1 MNGRTAG
8 MDDCKWA
15 HICARLGVTLPLLG
29 LLTLNQCGAPEG
41 KRVAV
46 EAGPGAGSTGSLI
59 GGNGG
64 SGSTSASGN
73 RPGQGATSSMA
84 SGNAPGS
91 PGTGSTGSGA
101 TNSGSIGGGQL
112 PLAGPGEACSVTGK
126 NACVGASQKQRLVC
140 LDGAWEPGTA
150 CSPTEN
156 CDQLSGDC
164 VAIPADCVGQ
174 SVGFRFCD
182 PGGQIGVCGLDLVRV
197 ETEECDG
204 TCTAGRCKPLGCGDG
219 VVTPPEE
226 CDDGNLSD
234 TDDCTSECQS
244 AGCGDGILQT
254 GEECDDGNKVNTD
267 GCAEC
272 KMGRCGDTFVQ
283 SGEACDDGNTV
294 DADGCTN
301 KCQMPGCGDNILQT
315 GEECDDGNTLDNDMC
330 TNACKRPKCGDRI
343 IQMGEACDDG
353 NTVNDDA
360 CSNLCSVPGC
370 PDNIKQMSE
379 ECDDGN
385 MNNTDGCT
393 AACKLPKCG
402 DSFTQV
408 GEDCDDGNMVNDDGC
423 TNMCKRPK
431 CGDNITQRPT
441 EECDDGNTNDLDA
454 CSNSCKP
461 KRCGD
466 NVTQEGETCD
476 DGNQNNTDACKNDC
490 QKATCGDSL
499 KSDGEGCDDGNKN
512 NGDGCNS
519 SCQFEPRCG
528 DRVVNN
534 SEQCDDGNTNNGDGC
549 NSSCQNEQ
557 NCSNGKKEGT
567 EQCDDG
573 NRNDTDFCRND
584 CKTVPALSQLNSS
597 CSNTDAIP
605 QTLCMK
611 AAKGWCEVFGQGQ
624 VAAGIISGRRA
635 NNEYTLGCPNNMRR
649 TIEVATSTLNGM
661 CGGGQQQSPACRSAA
676 LRACRDQNGGSTSD
690 KIGFFVSGDN
700 SKTTIACGPGDG
712 QLKEVKPSDVDGCR
726 DVIDNPSS
734 PEGKFANLNSPVKIE
749 CITGLTARCPS
760 GTAGMFAK
768 TEPSAHEAGVQPL
781 AFQYTCVP
789 LGPSGVAK
797 LNP

>member
-15 HICARLGVTLPLLG
+15 YICARLGVTLPLLG
-29 LLTLNQCGAPEG
+29 LLTLNQCGAPEA

-101 TNSGSIGGGQL
+101 TNSGSIGSGQL
-112 PLAGPGEACSVTGK
+112 PLAGLGEACSVTGK

-164 VAIPADCVGQ
+164 VAIPADCAGQ

-226 CDDGNLSD
+226 CDDGNMSD
-234 TDDCTSECQS
+234 TDDCTSECRS

-254 GEECDDGNKVNTD
+254 GEECDDGNTVNTD

-283 SGEACDDGNTV
+283 AGETCDDGNTV
-294 DADGCTN
+294 DADNCTN
-301 KCQMPGCGDNILQT
+301 KCQKPGCGDNVLQT
-315 GEECDDGNTLDNDMC
+315 GEECDDGNTLDNDLC

-360 CSNLCSVPGC
+360 CSNLCTVPGC

-385 MNNTDGCT
+385 MNSTDACT

-423 TNMCKRPK
+423 TTMCKRPK

-466 NVTQEGETCD
+466 SVTQEGEGCD
-476 DGNQNNTDACKNDC
+476 DGNMNNTDACKNDC

-512 NGDGCNS
+512 NGDGCS
-519 SCQFEPRCG
+519 STCQTEVRCG
-528 DRVVNN
+528 DGTKSG

-549 NSSCQNEQ
+549 NSNCQTEPR
-557 NCSNGKKEGT
+557 CGDGTKNGSDE
-567 EQCDDG
+567 CDDG
-573 NRNDTDFCRND
+573 NQNNTEDSCTNQCKNLNPLSKQGTNCSENDITFTLCINAATNWCRPLGNFD
-584 CKTVPALSQLNSS
+584 AGLISGKPANNRYNISCVNGLDKPSFTVDAALTTNGDPDEDIDPGPCRGGVQQLPRCLNEIKKLCVNAKAGYTFGFYLGGTTTIQAACGKFQERKVAKGNVSCGGLGLDSRVEPS
-597 CSNTDAIP
+597 CSKSIVDR
-605 QTLCMK
+605 CK
-611 AAKGWCEVFGQGQ
+611 
-624 VAAGIISGRRA
+624 
-635 NNEYTLGCPNNMRR
+635 NNHN
-649 TIEVATSTLNGM
+649 
-661 CGGGQQQSPACRSAA
+661 
-676 LRACRDQNGGSTSD
+676 
-690 KIGFFVSGDN
+690 
-700 SKTTIACGPGDG
+700 
-712 QLKEVKPSDVDGCR
+712 KPSGMV
-726 DVIDNPSS
+726 
-734 PEGKFANLNSPVKIE
+734 
-749 CITGLTARCPS
+749 TGLDPNGNDVTYICFDNATN
-760 GTAGMFAK
+760 GIANF
-768 TEPSAHEAGVQPL
+768 
-781 AFQYTCVP
+781 
-789 LGPSGVAK
+789 
-797 LNP
+797 N